1 LATKPVVVFGAD
13 KLRARDSGPWAR
25 EKLSYLRR
33 YLEMFTTG
41 MSAKWPRLVFL
52 DLMAGPGLCID
63 RTDKQ
68 EFSGSP
74 LLALSTKKPFHG
86 AYFVESD
93 PELRAALERRI
104 ATHPRRGIAEV
115 LDGDSNTSRVIA
127 KLRSVTED
135 SLSIAFID
143 LIGQEISFETIRA
156 LTQNRNLDLWFSF
169 PEMDLRRNV
178 PVAPDDPDEADRW
191 TRFFGTDQWRPI
203 VTRARPGQAIIEL
216 RALYRQ
222 QLKGLGY
229 ESELSR
235 LPMKNSRGRGLYR
248 PLFASRHARG
258 LDFFGKALQRDSTGT
273 GLLFD

>member
-1 LATKPVVVFGAD
+1 MATKPIVVFGAD
-13 KLRARDSGPWAR
+13 SLRARDSGPWAR
-25 EKLSYLRR
+25 EKLNYLRR

-41 MSAKWPRLVFL
+41 MSAKWSRLVFL
-52 DLMAGPGLCID
+52 DLMAGPGLCVD

-74 LLALSTKKPFHG
+74 LLALNTKKPFHG

-93 PELRAALERRI
+93 PELRAALVRRVS
-104 ATHPRRGIAEV
+104 TQPRREIAEV
-115 LDGDSNTSRVIA
+115 IEGDSNTPSVIA
-127 KLRSVTED
+127 KLRAVTED
-135 SLSIAFID
+135 SLSIAFVD

-156 LTQNRNLDLWFSF
+156 LTQNRDIDLWFSF
-169 PEMDLRRNV
+169 PEMALSRNV
-178 PVAPDDPDEADRW
+178 PIAPDDPDEANRW

-203 VTRARPGQAIIEL
+203 VTRPRPGQAIVEL

-222 QLKGLGY
+222 QLKSLGY

-235 LPMKNSRGRGLYR
+235 LPMKNSRRRSLYR

-258 LDFFGKALQRDSTGT
+258 LDFFAKALMRDSTGT